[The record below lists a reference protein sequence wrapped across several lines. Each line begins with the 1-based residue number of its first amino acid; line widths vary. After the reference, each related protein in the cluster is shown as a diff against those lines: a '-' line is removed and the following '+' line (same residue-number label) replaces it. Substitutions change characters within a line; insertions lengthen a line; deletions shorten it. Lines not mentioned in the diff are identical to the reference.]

1 VTGPIV
7 GIGEVLWD
15 LLPSGPRAGGAPF
28 NFAFHCHQLGHP
40 AVIVSRVGDD
50 KLGRALRAGVREL
63 GLSDEFIQTDHAHPT
78 STVSV
83 SLDADGQPAYTFAPD
98 IAWDHL
104 AWDERFE
111 RLLHE
116 ASAVCFGTLAQRAP
130 ESRETIRRFVG
141 SFGADKL
148 RVCDLNLRPP
158 FANPDVIEESL
169 RLATWVKLN
178 ADEWREV
185 AGPQVAG
192 ADAVARGWLAGRGLG
207 LLCVTEGGCGCRA
220 WTRHKTAA
228 APGVPVTVA
237 DTVGAGDA
245 FAAALLTQTLEGAP
259 LPRALRFAN
268 AYAALVA
275 SRPGGTPRVERAE
288 AERLC

>member
-15 LLPSGPRAGGAPF
+15 LLPTGPRAGGAPF

-40 AVIVSRVGDD
+40 AVIVSRVGNDD
-50 KLGRALRAGVREL
+50 LGRALRAEVCDL
-63 GLSDEFIQTDHAHPT
+63 GLSDEFLQTDRTHPT

-83 SLDADGQPAYTFAPD
+83 TLDAGGQPAYTFAPD

-104 AWDERFE
+104 AWDDRFE
-111 RLLHE
+111 KLLHE
-116 ASAVCFGTLAQRAP
+116 APAVCFGTLAQRAP
-130 ESRETIRRFVG
+130 EARETIRRFVSSMG
-141 SFGADKL
+141 PGAS

-158 FANPDVIEESL
+158 FGDEEVIEQSL
-169 RLATWVKLN
+169 RSATWAKLN
-178 ADEWREV
+178 ADEWREIV
-185 AGPQVAG
+185 GPG
-192 ADAVARGWLAGRGLG
+192 DGNAVANWLIKGGLS
-207 LLCVTEGGCGCRA
+207 LVCVTDGARGCRV
-220 WTRHKTAA
+220 WTNHEKIMV
-228 APGVPVTVA
+228 PGVPVTVA

-245 FAAALLTQTLEGAP
+245 FTAALLTQTLEGAP